1 MKKTT
6 IDHRA
11 RKQEVIAQA
20 IRLFARLG
28 YRDVS
33 FRELSEECGIART
46 VLYRYFRDKR
56 QIFAS
61 AISLMLARIVQKHA
75 EIVHSKL
82 PAAVRLRQ
90 ICTVVTATLFDNRDF
105 LCVIIDFVMSQRREG
120 HDMSRRIM
128 RFTIGLKRIMHTLL
142 TWGIR
147 HDEFGADVKPDVMT
161 DILYAQFES
170 AVLRLAVSGDAVQT
184 DVLDRIDEI
193 LKRLEKRV

>member
-1 MKKTT
+1 MRAVV
-6 IDHRA
+6 DHRA
-11 RKQEVIAQA
+11 RKQEIIAKS

-33 FRELSEECGIART
+33 FRELSEECGVART

-56 QIFAS
+56 QIFNN
-61 AISLMLARIVQKHA
+61 AISLVLVRIVQKHT

-82 PAAVRLRQ
+82 PASVRLRQ

-105 LCVIIDFVMSQRREG
+105 LCVIIDFVMSMSRDG
-120 HDMSRRIM
+120 HDMTRRIM

-142 TWGIR
+142 TWGVR
-147 HDEFGADVKPDVMT
+147 HGEFNPDVRPDIMT

-170 AVLRLAVSGDAVQT
+170 AVLRLGVCGDAVLAV
-184 DVLDRIDEI
+184 VLDRIDEI
-193 LKRLEKRV
+193 LKGIEKKS

>member
-1 MKKTT
+1 MRGT

-11 RKQEVIAQA
+11 RRQEIIASS
-20 IRLFARLG
+20 IRLFAKLG

-33 FRELSEECGIART
+33 FRELSEACGVART

-56 QIFAS
+56 QIFDS
-61 AISLMLARIVQKHA
+61 AISLTLGRIVQKHG

-105 LCVIIDFVMSQRREG
+105 LCVIIDFVMEMKRAN

-128 RFTIGLKRIMHTLL
+128 RFTIGLKRVMHTLI
-142 TWGIR
+142 TWGR
-147 HDEFGADVKPDVMT
+147 HRGEFRPDVNPDVVT
-161 DILYAQFES
+161 DLLYAQFES
-170 AVLRLAVSGDAVQT
+170 AVLRLAVTGDAVQT

-193 LKRLEKRV
+193 LRGIERK